1 MARPGRAGGKVRI
14 VRRFLVLGGAI
25 LLALGLTACFPDSRN
40 PLSGAE
46 DYYADT
52 SVVGSWYGFDDE
64 MGVDT
69 WLTITQRTSGVL
81 DVTLEEDWGDGEPP
95 DISAYSLF
103 WTNVADYS
111 VVNVESRDGPEIIYM
126 FADYAIGDD
135 GGLMVW
141 FMDDEIVSEEI
152 QSGRLTGT
160 IEYDE
165 FGDYVTITDSGSAIL
180 AMIERY
186 DRETIFSVE
195 WGPFY
200 RQ

>member
-1 MARPGRAGGKVRI
+1 MRRI
-14 VRRFLVLGGAI
+14 P
-25 LLALGLTACFPDSRN
+25 ALGTAALLTLGLAACFPDSRN
-40 PLSGAE
+40 PLSGPE

-52 SVVGSWYGFDDE
+52 SVMGSWYGYDDD

-69 WLTITQRTSGVL
+69 WLTITQRTTGVL
-81 DVTLEEDWGDGEPP
+81 DAALEEDWGDGEPP
-95 DISAYSLF
+95 DISTYSLF
-103 WTNVADYS
+103 WTQMADYS
-111 VVNVESRDGPEIIYM
+111 VVNVESRDGAEVIYL

-141 FMDDEIVSEEI
+141 FMDDQVVISEIEN
-152 QSGRLTGT
+152 GYLTGT

-165 FGDYVTITDSGSAIL
+165 FGEYVTITDSGPAIR

-186 DRETIFSVE
+186 DRETMFSVE

-200 RQ
+200 RR